1 MAVWH
6 IVRVARKGKRLR
18 APEPM
23 HNHIEA
29 DNRAEALQR
38 FHAQYPSVALEGLE
52 ARVA

>member
-1 MAVWH
+1 MIWR

-29 DNRAEALQR
+29 DNRAEALAR
-38 FHAQYPSVALEGLE
+38 YHTQYPNIQIADLE